1 MKQTNL
7 VLVENN
13 GRPREGEV
21 VEPKVIEIDDYDPKR
36 WRLWYRRHKTETLVG
51 SFEDGEQ
58 MIARRESHP
67 GLINV
72 LDNDLEI
79 SIPGERK
86 REPYHH
92 WIRKQNATI
101 RAGKSAAARSLPG
114 GADEPA

>member
-51 SFEDGEQ
+51 SLR
-58 MIARRESHP
+58 MASR
-67 GLINV
+67 
-72 LDNDLEI
+72 
-79 SIPGERK
+79 
-86 REPYHH
+86 
-92 WIRKQNATI
+92 
-101 RAGKSAAARSLPG
+101 
-114 GADEPA
+114 